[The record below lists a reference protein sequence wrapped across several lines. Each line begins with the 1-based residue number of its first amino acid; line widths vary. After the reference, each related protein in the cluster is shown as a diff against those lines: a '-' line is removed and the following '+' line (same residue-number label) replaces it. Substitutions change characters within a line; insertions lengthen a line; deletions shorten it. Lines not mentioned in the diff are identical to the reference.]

1 MNAGLSR
8 RIYPHKRMQKEELVK
23 SLRELEVH
31 PSSQNRK
38 KLALDL
44 CDICLAPDE
53 SSSGAESAMFFDI
66 LFTLI
71 RDVELDVRARLAER
85 IAERDDVPHD
95 LITFLASDEIA
106 VAYPILVFSELLD
119 DDDLVLLINEK
130 AREHQLAVT
139 KRYWLSPDVSEALVK
154 TGDSTVVV
162 SLLRNDGAEIY
173 PETAERL
180 VGACRDSIEYREPLA
195 CRDDLSSELAAKL
208 YVWVGD
214 VLCDQIV
221 GRFEFEPGVID
232 DAIANVLS
240 ESVAQLARNANI
252 ENPAGERTDTM
263 QGSRASGLLL
273 NYLQSGVVQRFEQ
286 HFGSLTALP
295 ISAVRRA
302 LYKLGAEGLA
312 VACKGA
318 GIELDIFAELYWRI
332 HGSGAFALFWASE
345 KYKRAMEYFAS
356 IDPVGARE
364 LLNVWRIAP
373 PEPG

>member
-1 MNAGLSR
+1 
-8 RIYPHKRMQKEELVK
+8 MQKELVK

-31 PSSQNRK
+31 PSPQNRK
-38 KLALDL
+38 KVAHDL

-53 SSSGAESAMFFDI
+53 SMNEAESTMFFDI
-66 LFTLI
+66 LCTLI

-85 IAERDDVPHD
+85 LAEREDVPHD
-95 LITFLASDEIA
+95 LITFLASDEIT
-106 VAYPILVFSELLD
+106 VAYPVLVSSELLD
-119 DDDLVLLINEK
+119 DTDLVRLINEK
-130 AREHQLAVT
+130 AREHQLVVT
-139 KRYWLSPDVSEALVK
+139 KRYWLSSDVSEALVQ
-154 TGDSTVVV
+154 TDDSSVIV
-162 SLLRNDGAEIY
+162 SLLSNDGAEIY
-173 PETAERL
+173 PETAEKL
-180 VGACRDSIEYREPLA
+180 VGACRDRIEYREPLA
-195 CRDDLSSELAAKL
+195 HRDDLSSDLAAKL

-214 VLCDQIV
+214 VLRDKIA
-221 GRFEFEPGVID
+221 GRFEFEPDVID
-232 DAIANVLS
+232 GAIANVLS
-240 ESVAQLARNANI
+240 ESVTQLAKNANV
-252 ENPAGERTDTM
+252 ENRVGEQTDTM

-273 NYLQSGVVQRFEQ
+273 NYLQSGVVHRFEQ

-318 GIELDIFAELYWRI
+318 GIELDVFAELYWRI
-332 HGSGAFALFWASE
+332 HGSGAFALFRASE
-345 KYKRAMEYFAS
+345 KYKRAMAYFAS